1 VRVHLPDTSVSIA
14 LSPADEYLL
23 SPRLVAQHRASAY
36 AQPCQHRVTMQEGGG
51 RFSIANDTLPR
62 AEAHG
67 VIRKNSALSG
77 TWASVGFDGP
87 KRCHSQRQIFRFEDF
102 LAHRFAEQKALEFV
116 AVERS

>member
-51 RFSIANDTLPR
+51 PVFDCQRHLAACRGARGHQKKLRAFGHMGFSRLRRSQALP
-62 AEAHG
+62 
-67 VIRKNSALSG
+67 
-77 TWASVGFDGP
+77 
-87 KRCHSQRQIFRFEDF
+87 
-102 LAHRFAEQKALEFV
+102 LAAPDISL
-116 AVERS
+116 